1 MYLEG
6 EEMIVVGANLLA
18 IGAFISAVGETGAHP
33 VEEINKKLVRD
44 GNAVQAVGNTLQGVG
59 RLKLM
64 DEPEGEKN
72 ILGMVGT
79 FVQAGGNTI
88 NSLATNVEIESPS
101 LENTRF
107 NSLGSTIQSMGAAL
121 EATGVAQ
128 VGEGMSPNL
137 EVAGLS
143 LITLG
148 TILDSVGILTSEEKE
163 KQKRILLFAGGW
175 VEFAGTVLIAYALN
189 K

>member
-6 EEMIVVGANLLA
+6 EELNVIGANLLA

-33 VEEINKKLVRD
+33 IEEINKKLIRD

-64 DEPEGEKN
+64 DEPEGEVN

-79 FVQAGGNTI
+79 FVQASGNTM
-88 NSLATNVEIESPS
+88 NSLATNVEIDSPS
-101 LENTRF
+101 PENTRF

-121 EATGVAQ
+121 EATGVAK
-128 VGEGMSPNL
+128 VREGTSPNL
-137 EVAGLS
+137 EVVGLS
-143 LITLG
+143 LISLG
-148 TILDSVGILTSEEKE
+148 AILDSVGILTHEDKVEI
-163 KQKRILLFAGGW
+163 KRILLFSGGW
-175 VEFAGTVLIAYALN
+175 VEFAGTVLVAYAIN